1 MINKLRHKFVLVATV
16 SVATMLLVV
25 VLGATLF
32 NYVDLNEKADNMV
45 QLVVDNNGVL
55 AKSADK
61 QKPHDDLPR
70 EAMFNTRF
78 FVVYLDSENNITS
91 TDTVNIFAADSEMA
105 QNYATEVI
113 EKDSDSGFLNDYK
126 YKATTVN
133 NQNAIVFV
141 DVSSDINMVKKF
153 LVNGS
158 LIALLSIILVAV
170 ISYVLSPIAIKPTI
184 EAYEKQKKFITDAS
198 HEIKTP
204 LTVISANLDIIEMD
218 SGENKWTKSAKTQVS
233 RLTELVNRLV
243 SLSRMDEATSL
254 DKEKFS
260 LSELCEMVAE
270 SYDSIALSSN
280 KEFRTELEENIYY
293 TGSEKSFNQL
303 CYILLDNAFK
313 FAEGDGEILFSLSKT
328 QDKIKLI
335 VSNPVNSLPA
345 GTHNELFDRF
355 YRADESRNSSTGG
368 FGIGLSLA
376 KSIVQKHKGKI
387 TANSPDG
394 ISFVVEVC
402 L

>member
-78 FVVYLDSENNITS
+78 FVVYLDSEKNITS
-91 TDTVNIFAADSEMA
+91 TDTGNIFAADSEMA

-126 YKATTVN
+126 YKETTVN

-218 SGENKWTKSAKTQVS
+218 SGENKWTKSAKTQVT

-303 CYILLDNAFK
+303 
-313 FAEGDGEILFSLSKT
+313 
-328 QDKIKLI
+328 
-335 VSNPVNSLPA
+335 
-345 GTHNELFDRF
+345 
-355 YRADESRNSSTGG
+355 
-368 FGIGLSLA
+368 
-376 KSIVQKHKGKI
+376 
-387 TANSPDG
+387 
-394 ISFVVEVC
+394 
-402 L
+402 

>member
-133 NQNAIVFV
+133 NQNAIVDTV
-141 DVSSDINMVKKF
+141 RWKLRYSSDIL
-153 LVNGS
+153 LV
-158 LIALLSIILVAV
+158 
-170 ISYVLSPIAIKPTI
+170 
-184 EAYEKQKKFITDAS
+184 F
-198 HEIKTP
+198 
-204 LTVISANLDIIEMD
+204 
-218 SGENKWTKSAKTQVS
+218 
-233 RLTELVNRLV
+233 
-243 SLSRMDEATSL
+243 
-254 DKEKFS
+254 
-260 LSELCEMVAE
+260 
-270 SYDSIALSSN
+270 
-280 KEFRTELEENIYY
+280 FRFKNIPH
-293 TGSEKSFNQL
+293 T
-303 CYILLDNAFK
+303 
-313 FAEGDGEILFSLSKT
+313 LF
-328 QDKIKLI
+328 
-335 VSNPVNSLPA
+335 
-345 GTHNELFDRF
+345 
-355 YRADESRNSSTGG
+355 
-368 FGIGLSLA
+368 
-376 KSIVQKHKGKI
+376 
-387 TANSPDG
+387 
-394 ISFVVEVC
+394 
-402 L
+402 